1 MIHSNKPDL
10 SWEIGANHLHGVLRA
25 DQIRTDTLMQLV
37 QHWAEPKDRDAIIEA
52 LDELAAIVT
61 GVAREGE
68 LDAAIGNVEDV
79 AAMDTAQ
86 IEVGSRD
93 VRRLLAEATEVDQ
106 VTGRFR
112 QEPQRG
118 ASEIKHPSMR
128 ATRRHLKA
136 NPLPGQRSE
145 GSAA

>member
-79 AAMDTAQ
+79 AGMDTAQ
-86 IEVGSRD
+86 VEVGSRD
-93 VRRLLAEATEVDQ
+93 VRRLLAEATEVARI
-106 VTGRFR
+106 VGRFAK
-112 QEPQRG
+112 G
-118 ASEIKHPSMR
+118 ASDIKHP
-128 ATRRHLKA
+128 AILPTRRHLKA
-136 NPLPGQRSE
+136 NPLPEQQDRRT
-145 GSAA
+145 A